1 MFGLDLEAFL
11 KQARNSTKT
20 DHSKLKSNP
29 ISKLCSPVLAS
40 KIKKKIALTQPLK
53 AEALKLTLL
62 EEKKKHIKVKTNVK
76 NGDTNEFDV
85 TESNKSVTD
94 ESEDDEST
102 LRLQLLQNMKT
113 SLEKKKEAL
122 ESQKSVDGNKGCTTP
137 KKSISGNVSRDKI
150 TVMLSGE
157 TRNVEVNG
165 ESVEKDENNGDE
177 NLENKSCKP
186 KVKEGVDPVKM
197 KTLETVESGV
207 VSIRK
212 TLSTSLF
219 KLSAYMSQLQ
229 KETIGVESGI
239 KYAEELR
246 RQLKETEELVAMRQE
261 KVDNLREVIR
271 ESHKQI
277 TMQRQDMT
285 SKEEDCR
292 SIGSEVYDGEY
303 NPPADGAENIRKKL
317 EMIRNTALKVKTT
330 TYATTEPGAVSTGSI
345 VGGSVGGQADYRSP
359 LEHLNQ
365 SERLDTVKL
374 DHSKELCRFELAG
387 KCLDEACQFQHCS

>member
-1 MFGLDLEAFL
+1 M
-11 KQARNSTKT
+11 K
-20 DHSKLKSNP
+20 
-29 ISKLCSPVLAS
+29 
-40 KIKKKIALTQPLK
+40 
-53 AEALKLTLL
+53 
-62 EEKKKHIKVKTNVK
+62 
-76 NGDTNEFDV
+76 
-85 TESNKSVTD
+85 VTD
-94 ESEDDEST
+94 KSEDDESA

-122 ESQKSVDGNKGCTTP
+122 ESQKTVDGNKGSTTP
-137 KKSISGNVSRDKI
+137 RKNDSGSLPRDKI

-165 ESVEKDENNGDE
+165 EPVERDENENNGE
-177 NLENKSCKP
+177 ELAENKTYKP
-186 KVKEGVDPVKM
+186 NVKEGIDPLKM
-197 KTLETVESGV
+197 KMLENVELGV

-277 TMQRQDMT
+277 T
-285 SKEEDCR
+285 
-292 SIGSEVYDGEY
+292 I
-303 NPPADGAENIRKKL
+303 AA
-317 EMIRNTALKVKTT
+317 
-330 TYATTEPGAVSTGSI
+330 
-345 VGGSVGGQADYRSP
+345 
-359 LEHLNQ
+359 
-365 SERLDTVKL
+365 
-374 DHSKELCRFELAG
+374 
-387 KCLDEACQFQHCS
+387 